1 MVAQTLVNCLL
12 KNFSKERLLSLSNIK
27 SFIESFISYSGEY
40 SYKSIFFFIYMTVY
54 KNTCFSERHY
64 ARINTLEQ
72 KRTIINY
79 FWECVK
85 SSRADTELKEDEIQE
100 KEIDSS
106 DDDDDEDILGENDNI
121 VKIVKKM
128 SNGVDVSI
136 MVQSNIF
143 P

>member
-1 MVAQTLVNCLL
+1 
-12 KNFSKERLLSLSNIK
+12 
-27 SFIESFISYSGEY
+27 
-40 SYKSIFFFIYMTVY
+40 MTVY